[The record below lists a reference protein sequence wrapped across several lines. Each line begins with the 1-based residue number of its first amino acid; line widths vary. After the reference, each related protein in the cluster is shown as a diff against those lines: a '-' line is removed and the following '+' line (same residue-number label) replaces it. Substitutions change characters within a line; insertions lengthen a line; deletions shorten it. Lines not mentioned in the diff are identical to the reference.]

1 METKTIK
8 ILAETIY
15 IADNY
20 LRDFAFKNK
29 AFPVGIQKTET
40 KGVYIG
46 EYTIKKD
53 WSKRLV
59 EL

>member
-15 IADNY
+15 IADND
-20 LRDFAFKNK
+20 LRDFAFKNR

-46 EYTIKKD
+46 EYTIKKTTH
-53 WSKRLV
+53 
-59 EL
+59 